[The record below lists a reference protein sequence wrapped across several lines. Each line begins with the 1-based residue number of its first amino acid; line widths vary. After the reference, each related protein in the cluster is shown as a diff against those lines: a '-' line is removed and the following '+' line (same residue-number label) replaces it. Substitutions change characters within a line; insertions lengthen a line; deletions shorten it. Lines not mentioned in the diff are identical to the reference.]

1 MRALFLRKERIKM
14 AILREIEFVSYEGN
28 IIIGEPVILRL
39 KNGDRVRT
47 SRVTDY
53 EEIYGKSIRIWTKNT
68 IYFKY

>member
-1 MRALFLRKERIKM
+1 M

-47 SRVTDY
+47 SRVTNY
-53 EEIYGKSIRIWTKNT
+53 EEMLGRGLRIWTKNT
-68 IYFKY
+68 IYYRL